1 MGIAGVEETLM
12 RYLIVRTDVR
22 TIDEDQVAAA
32 WAEGMRIRDET
43 TAPEPR
49 RQIVTADDRE
59 AALNLARALA
69 AVGAVR
75 AGRQRIK
82 VVRVAEPTPGRV
94 AEPTH

>member
-1 MGIAGVEETLM
+1 MSVGGVEETLM
-12 RYLIVRTDVR
+12 RYLIVRTEVR
-22 TIDEDQVAAA
+22 ALDDDQVVAA

-43 TAPEPR
+43 ATPEAR

-69 AVGAVR
+69 AMGAVR

-82 VVRVAEPTPGRV
+82 VVRIAER
-94 AEPTH
+94 TH

>member
-22 TIDEDQVAAA
+22 AIDDDQVVAA
-32 WAEGMRIRDET
+32 WAEGAAIRDER

-82 VVRVAEPTPGRV
+82 VVRVAEPTY
-94 AEPTH
+94 